1 MKRIAIFGSCISR
14 DSFNSS
20 FNPNYKDFFE
30 VSVFQNQVTFLSIM
44 SHRAQAMSVSDSTLK
59 SNYDKQTLKA
69 EMNND
74 FFDKLSIEKPDFLI
88 IDLFA
93 DVYFGA
99 VDLGENNYF
108 TDNVKYFHIP
118 ELKSYRKIKPY
129 DEFSTYFSIWKE
141 KAALFFEKLSLLA
154 PNTKIFIVKTLFMDT
169 FEDGTSL
176 NEVRREKNIMAFDI
190 TILNMIYSSMLNHV
204 TQNFKVDVLDM
215 TTAIYRLDK
224 QHPWGQLYVHYE
236 SKYYHDFFNKLQKI
250 MLNDLF
256 SELATEKKQA
266 LQLQNEM
273 ATLKE
278 IDRAQVSLNKTLSQT
293 NTTLNKRVKHLE
305 NESLFESFKRKWS
318 NL

>member
-20 FNPNYKDFFE
+20 FNPNYKDFFDL
-30 VSVFQNQVTFLSIM
+30 SVFQNQVTFLSIM
-44 SHRAQAMSVSDSTLK
+44 SHRTQEISVSDSTLK

-118 ELKSYRKIKPY
+118 EFKNYRKMKPY

-141 KAALFFEKLSLLA
+141 KAALFFEKLRLLS
-154 PNTKIFIVKTLFMDT
+154 PNTKIFIVNTLFMDT

-215 TTAIYRLDK
+215 TAATYRLDK

-266 LQLQNEM
+266 LQL
-273 ATLKE
+273 
-278 IDRAQVSLNKTLSQT
+278 
-293 NTTLNKRVKHLE
+293 
-305 NESLFESFKRKWS
+305 
-318 NL
+318 